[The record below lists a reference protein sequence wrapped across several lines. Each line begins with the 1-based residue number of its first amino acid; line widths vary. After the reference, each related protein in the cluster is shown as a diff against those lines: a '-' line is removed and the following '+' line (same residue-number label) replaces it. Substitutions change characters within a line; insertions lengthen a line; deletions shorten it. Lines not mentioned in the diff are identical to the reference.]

1 VRPDGLILESTFAHK
16 AAVVRS
22 HLLLRALNVFA
33 RYRLP
38 TAEHLRDFRQP
49 TLVVHA
55 ERDTIIPFSLGRE
68 LFDRLSS
75 PKRFVT
81 VSDADHNDFFE
92 TTNAA
97 YWQPIVEFIDA
108 LQPHAQSP
116 HRSGHGVR
124 V

>member
-1 VRPDGLILESTFAHK
+1 VKPDGLILESTFAHK

-22 HLLLRALNVFA
+22 NVVLRALNAFA
-33 RYRLP
+33 SYRFA
-38 TAEHLRDFRQP
+38 TADLLRDFRQP

-81 VSDADHNDFFE
+81 VGDGDHNDFFE

-108 LQPHAQSP
+108 LQPHALTS
-116 HRSGHGVR
+116 SVR
-124 V
+124 